1 MIRFSQSHKWISV
14 CPGDIWSKWSIS
26 QKIVPRNRNSKSMEG
41 KQFIN
46 VRLGTDIVIAPIA
59 WSKLMQSWVVLAFVC
74 HFQAERF
81 HTLKIESDFFSRQG
95 LWTLCRTS
103 VYHGLLLKKNQR
115 RSSFYFLTKMV
126 QSTLNRL
133 GGCLWKKRKK
143 GKKKIFLFVNFNL
156 WFYMVW
162 SC

>member
-1 MIRFSQSHKWISV
+1 MLSNIYYCGRTVHFSRPYKEIRV
-14 CPGDIWSKWSIS
+14 CSGGVWPKSSIS
-26 QKIVPRNRNSKSMEG
+26 QQIVPRNRNSKSMEG

-46 VRLGTDIVIAPIA
+46 VRLGTDIVIAPIF
-59 WSKLMQSWVVLAFVC
+59 WSQLMHLCLPLAFVC

-95 LWTLCRTS
+95 HCTLCRTS

-133 GGCLWKKRKK
+133 GGCL
-143 GKKKIFLFVNFNL
+143 
-156 WFYMVW
+156 
-162 SC
+162 

>member
-46 VRLGTDIVIAPIA
+46 VRLGPDIVIGTIA
-59 WSKLMQSWVVLAFVC
+59 WSKLIQLFVFLAFIC
-74 HFQAERF
+74 HFLAERF

-95 LWTLCRTS
+95 HGTLNWTG
-103 VYHGLLLKKNQR
+103 VYQSLLLKKKQR
-115 RSSFYFLTKMV
+115 RSSFLFFLENGNFV
-126 QSTLNRL
+126 
-133 GGCLWKKRKK
+133 
-143 GKKKIFLFVNFNL
+143 IFCCKFVL
-156 WFYMVW
+156 K
-162 SC
+162 